1 MKITLNGTDLSL
13 SEAIQIALKDKR
25 GISCLLHHRDGD
37 KFFVR
42 LSDGTSI
49 EVEHT
54 FLDGLFGS
62 FFASLQAREPIIF
75 SPRAAKSEEPKPQHI

>member
-25 GISCLLHHRDGD
+25 EISCLLHHRDGD

-42 LSDGTSI
+42 LNDGTSI